1 MKRGLLAAAVLLT
14 ATIMLSG
21 QEVRRALP
29 AQSVAADDVAKFLA
43 GVPLP
48 PASPL
53 SALRQSP
60 GVCRARGGPR
70 PSFPALRPDLFLKN
84 AGMEC
89 GGARIPNSD
98 EPSRVLF
105 FCRT

>member
-29 AQSVAADDVAKFLA
+29 AQSVAADDVARFLA
-43 GVPLP
+43 GVPLS

-60 GVCRARGGPR
+60 AYAGHVAALARLSFLLTGFISQKCGHGVAAELA
-70 PSFPALRPDLFLKN
+70 PAFRRTFL
-84 AGMEC
+84 C
-89 GGARIPNSD
+89 II
-98 EPSRVLF
+98 